1 MKLLVFES
9 GMMKNFEYDIGSVSK
24 QISGSRPDP
33 DIEQF
38 VAANSTGR
46 KRLGQDAGVL
56 QGNLLWKTVQKLV
69 NRQTYARMEFEVW
82 IGVYL

>member
-24 QISGSRPDP
+24 QLDGCKPDP

-38 VAANSTGR
+38 ISVNASGR
-46 KRLGQDAGVL
+46 KKLGVEPGVL
-56 QGNLLWKTVQKLV
+56 YTNLLAKSVQKFV
-69 NRQTYARMEFEVW
+69 NKQIYSRMEFEVDDE
-82 IGVYL
+82 